1 MRLLFDARTLQDH
14 FPGIGRYVFNLLR
27 ALAPL
32 WEGEIWVLYCPD
44 ARNTRFDLAALTRH
58 PNVHPIP
65 VAVPVFHWREQT
77 DLPRLIRVI
86 GPDLAHLPYYVR
98 PFRPG
103 VPNLLTLFDTIP
115 RRFPAGYPRP
125 RRWLIELMQR
135 LALRSAD
142 GFVAISQATAAD
154 FQELYGLPGDRIT
167 VTPLAADPVFRPQ
180 PPEVVAALRQRWRL
194 DRPYVLY
201 VGSHQPHKNLQRLLE
216 AWAGLDAGET
226 MLVIAGAGDHRHAE
240 LRRRVEALGLA
251 ARVRLF
257 ADFPAAELPAL
268 YSGAACFVFPSLY
281 EGFGLPVLEAMA
293 CGTPVACSR
302 TSSLPEVAGEA
313 ARFFDPTDTAAIAAA
328 LDRLL
333 ADPTLRDELRQ
344 RGLAR
349 AATFSWA
356 RTAQA
361 TLAAYHRLAGG

>member
-44 ARNTRFDLAALTRH
+44 ALNTRFDLAALAQH
-58 PNVHPIP
+58 PNLHPIP

-77 DLPRLIRVI
+77 DLPRLIGVI

-98 PFRPG
+98 PLRPG
-103 VPNLLTLFDTIP
+103 VPNLLTLFDAIP
-115 RRFPAGYPRP
+115 RRFPAGYPP
-125 RRWLIELMQR
+125 MRRWLIELMQR
-135 LALRSAD
+135 LAIRSAD

-154 FQELYGLPGDRIT
+154 FQKLYGVPADRIT

-180 PPEVVAALRQRWRL
+180 PPEVVASWRQRWRL
-194 DRPYVLY
+194 EKPYVLY
-201 VGSHQPHKNLQRLLE
+201 VGSHHPHKNLRRLLE
-216 AWAGLDAGET
+216 AWARLDAGET
-226 MLVIAGAGDHRHAE
+226 LLVIAGAGDHRHAE

-251 ARVRLF
+251 SRVRLF
-257 ADFPAAELPAL
+257 VDFPAAELPVL
-268 YSGAACFVFPSLY
+268 YGGATCFVFPSLY

-293 CGTPVACSR
+293 CGTAVACSR
-302 TSSLPEVAGEA
+302 TSSLPEVAGDA
-313 ARFFDPTDTAAIAAA
+313 AWFFDPTDTTAIAAA

-333 ADPTLRDELRQ
+333 GDPALRDELRH

-349 AATFSWA
+349 ATAFSWT
-356 RTAQA
+356 RTAQE
-361 TLAAYHRLAGG
+361 TITAYLRLAGG